1 MQFGIVLTTVIVFA
15 LMLAIVA
22 GFAAARFL
30 MRASETDSPRGGA
43 STGSPGGRASDDR

>member
-22 GFAAARFL
+22 GFVTARFL
-30 MRASETDSPRGGA
+30 MRASETRSPRGGV
-43 STGSPGGRASDDR
+43 SDDR